1 MINKIYI
8 KNIRCF
14 KELQEINLK
23 RLTVLVGENSTG
35 KTSFL
40 KIYNIVSNLFYED
53 FHAYMNFRFF
63 NKIEDVFV
71 TTSPI
76 TSSKDVPFMSI
87 KHTKYTD
94 MFRKGA
100 TNFLL
105 GGSIEKEEEK
115 EDIKYTFNSNNTNSH
130 FGEKKAQI
138 EFKANG
144 KKDYINIEKRDNEW
158 ILSGNNSQIIL
169 PTKLISQTE
178 ISSWLSQ
185 SIFKNN
191 LPYSGSV
198 DTFKDHRKNI
208 SDKDIFDFNNLVN
221 SLRGIPFLGKNMKI
235 IDLPPISSKPRR
247 YYRYD
252 YFENDEKMRELVK
265 GLGKELNLFS
275 DIRSKKISDEKYQLL
290 VTTPFGEFDL
300 IDVGYG
306 VHTVMPF
313 LKQLS
318 LNTDSKD
325 TTFLLQQVAAH
336 LHPSAQATMAQLM
349 AKRKSNFIIETH
361 SDYILQR
368 LRICVMKKNL
378 SPEDLKILYF
388 EREED
393 CTKIHEINVDKNGNL
408 LDAPQNYRKFFTKE
422 TNQSLYLEE

>member
-14 KELQEINLK
+14 KELQEIKLN

-35 KTSFL
+35 KTTFL
-40 KIYNIVSNLFYED
+40 KSYNIISNLFYEERYSYID
-53 FHAYMNFRFF
+53 SRFF
-63 NKIEDVFV
+63 TGKKNVFV
-71 TTSPI
+71 TTTPKNVLLAPI
-76 TSSKDVPFMSI
+76 R
-87 KHTKYTD
+87 YTD
-94 MFRKGA
+94 MSRRGA

-130 FGEKKAQI
+130 FGEKKARI

-158 ILSGNNSQIIL
+158 ILSGNNFQIIL

-313 LKQLS
+313 LKQLT
-318 LNTDSKD
+318 LNANKN

-408 LDAPQNYRKFFTKE
+408 LNAPQNYRKFFTKE